1 MERKNIAKIIDYLI
15 IGSLFAMTILFILL
29 PFIFVFKESFLV
41 EGRLSLENFT
51 YLLTERRKLIT
62 NTLKLGVVSTILSSL
77 ASLIVS
83 IYLYLSPKR
92 RKKIL
97 LFILFITL
105 ISPPFVTSLSY
116 INLFGRRGVIT
127 YGLLGLS
134 LNVYGMW
141 GIAIMQTMSH
151 LSLNV
156 LLIYGF
162 LKTLSPDIIN
172 SARNLGAK
180 TNDII
185 IDIIF
190 PKAKAGLK
198 AVILLSFF
206 RSISDFGTPAIIGGK
221 YSVLALESYFAVIAE
236 GNLAKASAMNILI
249 LIPSVL
255 IFIFYQNNLTAMAH
269 TSGFDRV
276 ELEIKRNG
284 IIYYIFSF
292 ISLILIAALSILYIT
307 IIFSAFTRMKNGSL
321 VFTLQNIRDAKPYI
335 TGAMVRSIIYSL
347 ISAVSGSII
356 GLLIGYYLQIRR
368 LRAMKAVDFIANLPY
383 IIPGTFFGLGYL
395 LFFKNPPIAITG
407 TAAIVVLNVV
417 FKQLPFST
425 RVGSSQMESID
436 RETLDSVKSLGGNN
450 MNALYD
456 VVLPLSKEGLKVS
469 FVNGFTTTMTTIG
482 SIIFL
487 IYPGR
492 KVLTLVMFDVIQS
505 GKYNIGSVIALI
517 IILICLGINALGYMF
532 FGGKNVSWSK
542 QFN

>member
-1 MERKNIAKIIDYLI
+1 MKRNNIGKIIDYLI
-15 IGSLFAMTILFILL
+15 IGSLFTMIILFILL
-29 PFIFVFKESFLV
+29 PFIFVFKESFFV
-41 EGRLSLENFT
+41 DGRLSLENFT
-51 YLLTERRKLIT
+51 YLLTKRRKLIT
-62 NTLKLGVVSTILSSL
+62 NTITLGVVSTILSSA

-92 RKKIL
+92 RRSIL
-97 LFILFITL
+97 LSILFITL

-116 INLFGRRGVIT
+116 INLFGRRGFIT

-141 GIAIMQTMSH
+141 GIAVMQTISH

-172 SARNLGAK
+172 SARNLGAN
-180 TNDII
+180 TNNIIVDII
-185 IDIIF
+185 L
-190 PKAKAGLK
+190 PKANAGLK

-206 RSISDFGTPAIIGGK
+206 RAIADFGTPAIIGGK
-221 YSVLALESYFAVIAE
+221 FNVLALESYFAVIAE

-255 IFIFYQNNLTAMAH
+255 IFIFYQNNLSAMAE
-269 TSGFDRV
+269 TSGFDRT

-284 IIYYIFSF
+284 TLYYIIAV
-292 ISLILIAALSILYIT
+292 ISLILVAALSILYIT
-307 IIFSAFTRMKNGSL
+307 IIFSAFTRMKDGSL
-321 VFTLQNIRDAKPYI
+321 TFTLQNLIDTKPYI
-335 TGAMVRSIIYSL
+335 TGAMVRSIVYSL

-356 GLLIGYYLQIRR
+356 GLLIGYYLQIRK
-368 LRAMKAVDFIANLPY
+368 LRAMKVIDFIANLPY

-436 RETLDSVKSLGGNN
+436 RETLDSVKSLGGND

-456 VVLPLSKEGLKVS
+456 VVLPLSREGLKVS
-469 FVNGFTTTMTTIG
+469 FINGFTTTMTTIG

-487 IYPGR
+487 VYPGR

-517 IILICLGINALGYMF
+517 IILICLAINALGYMF
-532 FGGKNVSWSK
+532 FGGKNVS
-542 QFN
+542 

>member
-1 MERKNIAKIIDYLI
+1 MKSKNIGKIIDYLI
-15 IGSLFAMTILFILL
+15 IGSLFTMIILFILL
-29 PFIFVFKESFLV
+29 PFIFVFKESFFV
-41 EGRLSLENFT
+41 DGRLSLENFT
-51 YLLTERRKLIT
+51 YLLTKRRKLIT
-62 NTLKLGVVSTILSSL
+62 NTITLGIVSTILSSA

-92 RKKIL
+92 RRSIL
-97 LFILFITL
+97 LSILFITL

-116 INLFGRRGVIT
+116 INLFGRRGFIT

-141 GIAIMQTMSH
+141 GIAVMQTISH

-172 SARNLGAK
+172 SARNLGAN
-180 TNDII
+180 TNNIIVDII
-185 IDIIF
+185 L
-190 PKAKAGLK
+190 PKANAGLK

-206 RSISDFGTPAIIGGK
+206 RAIADFGTPAIIGGK
-221 YSVLALESYFAVIAE
+221 FNVLALESYFAVIAE

-255 IFIFYQNNLTAMAH
+255 IFIFYQNNLSAMAE
-269 TSGFDRV
+269 TSGFDRT

-284 IIYYIFSF
+284 TLYYIIAA
-292 ISLILIAALSILYIT
+292 ISLILVAALSILYIT
-307 IIFSAFTRMKNGSL
+307 IIFSAFTRMKDGSL
-321 VFTLQNIRDAKPYI
+321 TFTLQNLIDTKPYI
-335 TGAMVRSIIYSL
+335 TGAMVRSIVYSL

-356 GLLIGYYLQIRR
+356 GLLIGYYLQIRK
-368 LRAMKAVDFIANLPY
+368 LRAMKVIDFIANLPY

-436 RETLDSVKSLGGNN
+436 RETLDSVKSLGGND

-456 VVLPLSKEGLKVS
+456 VVLPLSREGLKVS
-469 FVNGFTTTMTTIG
+469 FINGFTTTMTTIG

-487 IYPGR
+487 VYPGR

-517 IILICLGINALGYMF
+517 IILICLAINALGYMF
-532 FGGKNVSWSK
+532 FGGKNVS
-542 QFN
+542 

>member
-1 MERKNIAKIIDYLI
+1 MKGKNIGKIIDYLI
-15 IGSLFAMTILFILL
+15 IGSLFTMIILFILL
-29 PFIFVFKESFLV
+29 PFIFVFKESFFV
-41 EGRLSLENFT
+41 DGSFSLENFT
-51 YLLTERRKLIT
+51 YLLTKRRKLIT
-62 NTLKLGVVSTILSSL
+62 NTITLGIVSTILSSA

-92 RKKIL
+92 RRSIL
-97 LFILFITL
+97 LSILFITL

-116 INLFGRRGVIT
+116 INLFGRRGFIT

-141 GIAIMQTMSH
+141 GIAVMQTISH

-172 SARNLGAK
+172 SARNLGAN
-180 TNDII
+180 TNNIIVDII
-185 IDIIF
+185 L
-190 PKAKAGLK
+190 PKANAGLK

-206 RSISDFGTPAIIGGK
+206 RAIADFGTPAIIGGRFN
-221 YSVLALESYFAVIAE
+221 VLALESYFAVIAE

-255 IFIFYQNNLTAMAH
+255 IFIFYQNNLSAMAE
-269 TSGFDRV
+269 TSGFDRT

-284 IIYYIFSF
+284 ILYYIIAF
-292 ISLILIAALSILYIT
+292 ISLILVAALSILYIT
-307 IIFSAFTRMKNGSL
+307 IIFSAFTRMKDGSL
-321 VFTLQNIRDAKPYI
+321 TFTLQNLIDTKPYI
-335 TGAMVRSIIYSL
+335 TGAMVRSIVYSL

-356 GLLIGYYLQIRR
+356 GLLIGYYLQIRK
-368 LRAMKAVDFIANLPY
+368 LRAMKVIDFIANLPY

-436 RETLDSVKSLGGNN
+436 RETLDSVKSLGGND

-456 VVLPLSKEGLKVS
+456 VVLPLSREGLKVS
-469 FVNGFTTTMTTIG
+469 FINGFTTTMTTIG

-487 IYPGR
+487 VYPGR

-517 IILICLGINALGYMF
+517 IILICLAINALGYMF
-532 FGGKNVSWSK
+532 FGGKNVS
-542 QFN
+542 

>member
-532 FGGKNVSWSK
+532 FGGKNVS
-542 QFN
+542 

>member
-335 TGAMVRSIIYSL
+335 TGAIVRSIIYSL

-383 IIPGTFFGLGYL
+383 IIAGTFFGLGYL

-532 FGGKNVSWSK
+532 FGGKNVS
-542 QFN
+542 

>member
-1 MERKNIAKIIDYLI
+1 MKRINIGKIIDYLI

-29 PFIFVFKESFLV
+29 PFIFVFKESFFV
-41 EGRLSLENFT
+41 DGRLSLENFT
-51 YLLTERRKLIT
+51 YLLTKRRILIK
-62 NTLKLGVVSTILSSL
+62 NTLVLGVVSTILSSA

-92 RKKIL
+92 RRSIL
-97 LFILFITL
+97 LAILFITL

-116 INLFGRRGVIT
+116 INLFGRRGFIT

-141 GIAIMQTMSH
+141 GIAVMQTISH

-180 TNDII
+180 TDNII
-185 IDIIF
+185 VDIIF

-206 RSISDFGTPAIIGGK
+206 RAIADFGTPAIIGGK
-221 YSVLALESYFAVIAE
+221 FNVLALESYFAVIAE
-236 GNLAKASAMNILI
+236 GNLSKASAMNILI
-249 LIPSVL
+249 LIPSIL
-255 IFIFYQNNLTAMAH
+255 IFIFYQNNLSAMAE

-284 IIYYIFSF
+284 IIYYIFSV
-292 ISLILIAALSILYIT
+292 ISLLLISALTVLYVT
-307 IIFSAFTRMKNGSL
+307 IIFSAFTRMKDGSL
-321 VFTLQNIRDAKPYI
+321 TFTLQNLIDTKPYI
-335 TGAMVRSIIYSL
+335 TGAMIRSIVYSL
-347 ISAVSGSII
+347 ISAVGGSII
-356 GLLIGYYLQIRR
+356 GLLIGYYLQIRK
-368 LRAMKAVDFIANLPY
+368 LKAMKAVDFIANLPY

-407 TAAIVVLNVV
+407 TAAVVVLNVV
-417 FKQLPFST
+417 FKQLPFSA

-469 FVNGFTTTMTTIG
+469 FINGFTTTMTTIG

-487 IYPGR
+487 VYPGR

-517 IILICLGINALGYMF
+517 IILICLAINALGYMF
-532 FGGKNVSWSK
+532 FGGKNVS
-542 QFN
+542 

>member
-1 MERKNIAKIIDYLI
+1 MKRKNIGKIIDYLI
-15 IGSLFAMTILFILL
+15 IGSLFTMIILFILL
-29 PFIFVFKESFLV
+29 PFIFVFKESFFV
-41 EGRLSLENFT
+41 DERLSLENFT
-51 YLLTERRKLIT
+51 YLLTKRRKLIT
-62 NTLKLGVVSTILSSL
+62 NTITLGVVSTILSSA

-92 RKKIL
+92 RRSIL
-97 LFILFITL
+97 LSILFITL

-116 INLFGRRGVIT
+116 INLFGRRGFIT

-141 GIAIMQTMSH
+141 GIAVMQTISH

-172 SARNLGAK
+172 SARNLGAN
-180 TNDII
+180 TNNIIVDII
-185 IDIIF
+185 L
-190 PKAKAGLK
+190 PKANAGLK

-206 RSISDFGTPAIIGGK
+206 RAIADFGTPAIIGGRFN
-221 YSVLALESYFAVIAE
+221 VLALESYFAVIAE

-255 IFIFYQNNLTAMAH
+255 IFIFYQNNLSAMAE
-269 TSGFDRV
+269 TSGFDRT

-284 IIYYIFSF
+284 TLYYIIAV
-292 ISLILIAALSILYIT
+292 ISLILVAALSILYIT
-307 IIFSAFTRMKNGSL
+307 IIFSAFTRMKDGSL
-321 VFTLQNIRDAKPYI
+321 TFTLQNLIDTKPYI
-335 TGAMVRSIIYSL
+335 TGAMVRSIVYSL

-368 LRAMKAVDFIANLPY
+368 LRAMKVIDFIANLPY

-456 VVLPLSKEGLKVS
+456 VVLPLSREGLKVS
-469 FVNGFTTTMTTIG
+469 FINGFTTTMTTIG

-487 IYPGR
+487 VYPGR

-517 IILICLGINALGYMF
+517 IILICLAINALGYMF
-532 FGGKNVSWSK
+532 FGGKNVS
-542 QFN
+542 

>member
-1 MERKNIAKIIDYLI
+1 MKSKNIGKIIDYLI
-15 IGSLFAMTILFILL
+15 IGSLFTMIILFILL
-29 PFIFVFKESFLV
+29 PFIFVFKESFFV
-41 EGRLSLENFT
+41 DGRLSLKNFT
-51 YLLTERRKLIT
+51 YLLTKRRKLIT
-62 NTLKLGVVSTILSSL
+62 NTITLGIVSTILSSA

-92 RKKIL
+92 RRSIL
-97 LFILFITL
+97 LSILFITL

-116 INLFGRRGVIT
+116 INLFGRRGFIT

-141 GIAIMQTMSH
+141 GIAVMQTISH

-162 LKTLSPDIIN
+162 LKALSPDIIN
-172 SARNLGAK
+172 SARNLGAN
-180 TNDII
+180 TNNIIVDII
-185 IDIIF
+185 L
-190 PKAKAGLK
+190 PKANAGLK

-206 RSISDFGTPAIIGGK
+206 RAIADFGTPAIIGGK
-221 YSVLALESYFAVIAE
+221 FNVLALESYFAVIAE

-255 IFIFYQNNLTAMAH
+255 IFIFYQNNLSAMAE
-269 TSGFDRV
+269 TSGFDRT

-284 IIYYIFSF
+284 ILYYIIAA
-292 ISLILIAALSILYIT
+292 ISLILVAALSILYIT
-307 IIFSAFTRMKNGSL
+307 IIFSAFTRMKDGSL
-321 VFTLQNIRDAKPYI
+321 TFTLQNLIDTKPYI
-335 TGAMVRSIIYSL
+335 TGAMVRSIVYSL

-356 GLLIGYYLQIRR
+356 GLLIGYYLQIRK
-368 LRAMKAVDFIANLPY
+368 LRAMKVIDFIANLPY

-436 RETLDSVKSLGGNN
+436 RETLDSVKSLGGND

-456 VVLPLSKEGLKVS
+456 VVLPLSREGLKVS
-469 FVNGFTTTMTTIG
+469 FINGFTTTMTTIG

-487 IYPGR
+487 VYPGR

-517 IILICLGINALGYMF
+517 IILICLAINALGYMF
-532 FGGKNVSWSK
+532 FGGKNVS
-542 QFN
+542 